1 MIYVLTLRARVYLKT
16 RTHYG
21 GVNFKISK
29 FAKNV
34 FFCEIHLYSVKIF
47 AKKCLKNNKIYIF
60 EKPLSS
66 DHAISNMQKILQT
79 FKQPG
84 V

>member
-1 MIYVLTLRARVYLKT
+1 MYIFSEIHLYSV
-16 RTHYG
+16 
-21 GVNFKISK
+21 KI
-29 FAKNV
+29 FAKMYI
-34 FFCEIHLYSVKIF
+34 FSEIHLYSVKIF
-47 AKKCLKNNKIYIF
+47 AKKCLKNNEIYIF

>member
-1 MIYVLTLRARVYLKT
+1 M
-16 RTHYG
+16 G
-21 GVNFKISK
+21 SISK
-29 FAKNV
+29 FANLQKMY
-34 FFCEIHLYSVKIF
+34 FFSEIHLYSVKIF

-66 DHAISNMQKILQT
+66 DHAISNMQKNLQT